1 MNTILLDV
9 SSVSHGFSGHLLEM
23 LIMLLVA
30 WLLGLLLGRL
40 LGGKK
45 GPDLTADLEASNRD
59 RDNWKKK
66 YDGLNTDYG
75 KLKASSSNR
84 VAPKVDTSSLDRKI
98 TSLQKELAEC
108 KANASKA
115 SVAAP
120 VVAAAAPAAK
130 SDSKELSAADRDA
143 AKNSVL
149 TTVGNAGGRKDDL
162 KKISGVGPV
171 LEGKLNEIGIFT
183 FSQVSKMTKTEYD
196 LIDSLTG
203 SFPGR
208 AERDDWA
215 GQAKGMM

>member
-40 LGGKK
+40 MGGKK
-45 GPDLTADLEASNRD
+45 GPDLTADLEAARSD

-66 YDGLNTDYG
+66 YDGLNTDFG
-75 KLKASSSNR
+75 KLKASSSK
-84 VAPKVDTSSLDRKI
+84 VVAAPKFDTSSLDRKI
-98 TSLQKELAEC
+98 TSLQKELADC
-108 KANASKA
+108 KAKA
-115 SVAAP
+115 SANV
-120 VVAAAAPAAK
+120 AAPAAAPMATK
-130 SDSKELSAADRDA
+130 PESKELSGADRDA

-149 TTVGNAGGRKDDL
+149 STVGNAGGRKDDL

-183 FSQVSKMTKTEYD
+183 FTQVSKMTKTEYD
-196 LIDSLTG
+196 LIDALTG

-215 GQAKGMM
+215 GQARSMS